1 MKKTKA
7 TIDRFEGDFAVVLV
21 ESESF
26 DIPKKIIPEDVREGD
41 VVYVTITNNT
51 EETEN
56 QQDLARNILNEG
68 LKEE

>member
-26 DIPKKIIPEDVREGD
+26 DIPKKMISEDAREGD
-41 VVYVTITNNT
+41 IVYITITNSI

-56 QQDLARNILNEG
+56 QEDLARNILNEV